1 MKKMTACIL
10 VVLLGLFML
19 VGCDHASAQKIY
31 GKEDTIIDV
40 KAGETFTIQLEEN
53 PTTGYGWTVSVSDES
68 IVKPGSDQYNTES
81 SGEGLA
87 GAGGVHTYTF
97 EALAKG
103 AAQITFVYERSFEE
117 NSGIETV
124 VYDVTVK

>member
-1 MKKMTACIL
+1 
-10 VVLLGLFML
+10 
-19 VGCDHASAQKIY
+19 
-31 GKEDTIIDV
+31 
-40 KAGETFTIQLEEN
+40 
-53 PTTGYGWTVSVSDES
+53 
-68 IVKPGSDQYNTES
+68 
-81 SGEGLA
+81 
-87 GAGGVHTYTF
+87 VHTYTF